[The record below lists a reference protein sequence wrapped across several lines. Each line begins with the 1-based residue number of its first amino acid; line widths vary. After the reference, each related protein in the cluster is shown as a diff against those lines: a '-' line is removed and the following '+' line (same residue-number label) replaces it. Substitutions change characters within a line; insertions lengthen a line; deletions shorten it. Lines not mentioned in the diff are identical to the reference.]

1 MKLLKKYIFTTKVK
15 WWQFYHPW
23 SGFSGGLLMLA
34 VLLIAYG
41 MADAIADTEFDATVN
56 GYSGYDY
63 DTGEYIDVSAD
74 PTGGYD
80 VYNYETHEY
89 SDIEPSSS
97 GGFTVYSSDDGY
109 ERN

>member
-1 MKLLKKYIFTTKVK
+1 MKRLFTTRPK
-15 WWQFYHPW
+15 WYHCWNPW
-23 SGFSGGLLMLA
+23 SGFGGGILLLA
-34 VLLIAYG
+34 IIVFAYG
-41 MADAIADTEFDATVN
+41 ITDAIADAEFDATVN
-56 GYSGYDY
+56 GYSGYNY
-63 DTGEYIDVSAD
+63 DTGEHIDVSAD

-109 ERN
+109 ESD